1 MEYAADVT
9 ASRSTSQGRG
19 WLGRNWTALTGLS
32 MYVIVAIA
40 DAAGIVY
47 PSRDWFELFIWGSVA
62 GLLVA
67 WWFANSTRRDQ
78 WKAERRS
85 ALVVRR
91 DAAPQSSGRAPAL
104 TV

>member
-1 MEYAADVT
+1 MTKRDAPNPMHEFLSRLEASETTLADWARANSLPVRAVYSVVSGHHTGSRGT
-9 ASRSTSQGRG
+9 ARQV
-19 WLGRNWTALTGLS
+19 LKA
-32 MYVIVAIA
+32 M
-40 DAAGIVY
+40 GIK
-47 PSRDWFELFIWGSVA
+47 PPPL
-62 GLLVA
+62 
-67 WWFANSTRRDQ
+67 FANSTRRDQ